1 MQYRKFGHCDF
12 QVSTLGFG
20 CMRLP
25 IIDGDNS
32 KINENESIKLLRHAI
47 DKGVSY
53 IDTAYPYH
61 NGNSEILVGKAL
73 KDGYREKVK
82 LATKMPVWLVKK
94 YEDFDKYLNKQ
105 LKKLQTDHIDL
116 YLLHALDKSTIDKMQ
131 SLGVFDFLDKALKDG
146 RIKHVGFSFHDKLDV
161 FKHIVDLY
169 PWDFCQIQ
177 YNYLDEYYQAGKEG
191 LKYAASKNLAVV
203 IMEPLRGGALAKT
216 PPKEVQKILDSS
228 KSKRSSVDWA
238 LSWLWNQ
245 PEVSVVLSGMNS
257 MSQIDENIEIATK
270 SLPNSLI
277 KEDLEIMDKVKIKFK
292 SLMKIGCTGCE
303 YCMPCDSG
311 VNIPKNFSLFNQ
323 AFMYDDLEECKNNYA
338 TVPAEFK
345 ASACISCGKCEKAC
359 PQHLKIRELLKEV
372 HNTLNR

>member
-12 QVSTLGFG
+12 QVSALGFG

-47 DKGVSY
+47 NKGVSY

-131 SLGVFDFLDKALKDG
+131 SLGVFHFLDKALKDG
-146 RIKHVGFSFHDKLDV
+146 RIKHAGFSFHDKLDV